1 MDVFVARQ
9 PLLDPDKDLAGYELL
24 FRSSLDTLFQGAE
37 DGNTATAEVINHAFV
52 LIGKRELTG
61 KLKAFVNFTPDLIL
75 RGVPEL
81 LSADDVVVELL
92 SDGPPSDD
100 LLEACRRLTDAGY
113 WLVLDDYVGAESAGP
128 LLDMAR
134 YVKVDVQ
141 TMGVDR
147 ILDCVER
154 VAPHG
159 VEVIAKRVES
169 DEQYQACK
177 GVGCTLFQGF
187 HFARPQVV
195 RGLSP
200 RSGRSMNLLSLMAEL
215 NQPDFD
221 LDRAQRLIRTDA
233 SLSYKLLRYLNSA
246 FFSLPREVH
255 SVQQAVMLLGSSNVR
270 KFCSIVFLSQVGMKR
285 PDELLKNSIQRAR
298 FCELLAPER
307 AQEAFTLG
315 LLSLIDVLVGA
326 PMDEVLEGL
335 PLAGELRLAL
345 AEDAGPLAPYL
356 GLVRAYEKADWIEV
370 SKLARR
376 LKVDES
382 AFPSHYSEA
391 VGWADAMFDLDAP

>member
-24 FRSSLDTLFQGAE
+24 FRSSLDNLFQGAE